1 MCFLRHGAWLLVTGR
16 QGCSAACV
24 ASASPSSAA
33 GGNADTHCCCPFTF
47 PGCSFLAEALTQR
60 MPSWSSSLSSWDRG
74 RGRSWTFSSCSCL
87 LSHEHTTWLT
97 LISPVTCSTFSQ
109 KCKAA
114 LAKNTHIKCS
124 RSRGHSSKMLINF
137 ENLTQPGH
145 ETEGRTFVVGTDFQK
160 LTTVLGLAGVCADV
174 ARQLRGRC
182 GKQEALLMGP

>member
-1 MCFLRHGAWLLVTGR
+1 MCFLRHGAWLLVARR
-16 QGCSAACV
+16 QGCSVACV

-33 GGNADTHCCCPFTF
+33 GGNADTHRCCPFTF
-47 PGCSFLAEALTQR
+47 PGCSFLVCSGPDTAHAQLELI
-60 MPSWSSSLSSWDRG
+60 SLH
-74 RGRSWTFSSCSCL
+74 SWTFSSCSCL
-87 LSHEHTTWLT
+87 VSHEHTTWLT

-124 RSRGHSSKMLINF
+124 RSHGHSSKMLINF